1 MVLIFHPYISGSSIK
16 PEIRAQKN
24 PIIVGLGTINNTIG
38 VLYGMVLL
46 YIWCTDVLYDVLLCN
61 EKMNSKERQTD
72 AL

>member
-61 EKMNSKERQTD
+61 KKMNSKERQTD